1 MPNWV
6 FNSLTIE
13 GNETDL
19 RAFIEKASKP
29 YTTYY
34 KGKFI
39 DNADGTKNYDADA
52 INVHV
57 HESPLSFMNFTSP
70 EDLDTYYSEASI
82 KPDNYDE
89 MTFDERLNYS
99 LRFSTDGWYD
109 WNVRNWGTKWDAC
122 DVVVDERQLNVGV
135 LAYHF
140 STAWSPAEGAYQR
153 MVEQHPTLTFSFHC
167 EEEQGWGVEYDSVS
181 GELVETN
188 SWDIP
193 NSHADY
199 VGRDNE
205 DGCVCS
211 YEDDQDE
218 WYNDCPKEE
227 EIVEQS
233 V

>member
-1 MPNWV
+1 
-6 FNSLTIE
+6 
-13 GNETDL
+13 
-19 RAFIEKASKP
+19 
-29 YTTYY
+29 
-34 KGKFI
+34 
-39 DNADGTKNYDADA
+39 
-52 INVHV
+52 
-57 HESPLSFMNFTSP
+57 
-70 EDLDTYYSEASI
+70 
-82 KPDNYDE
+82 
-89 MTFDERLNYS
+89 
-99 LRFSTDGWYD
+99 
-109 WNVRNWGTKWDAC
+109 
-122 DVVVDERQLNVGV
+122 
-135 LAYHF
+135 
-140 STAWSPAEGAYQR
+140 
-153 MVEQHPTLTFSFHC
+153 MVEQHPTLAFSFHC

-193 NSHADY
+193 DSHADY